1 MGSEGN
7 NRRTHEYAV
16 KRFLRDYLG
25 KTKDEKTMNSI
36 LENIGE
42 YYEAD
47 RAYIFEM
54 NDERTV
60 CSNTYEWCREGVSS
74 EIDNLQNI
82 SIDGLECWFEAFE
95 YGEFY
100 ISSLSEDYR
109 PGTRTYEILEPPWC
123 R

>member
-7 NRRTHEYAV
+7 SRGTHEYAV

-60 CSNTYEWCREGVSS
+60 CNNTYEWCR
-74 EIDNLQNI
+74 
-82 SIDGLECWFEAFE
+82 
-95 YGEFY
+95 
-100 ISSLSEDYR
+100 
-109 PGTRTYEILEPPWC
+109 
-123 R
+123 